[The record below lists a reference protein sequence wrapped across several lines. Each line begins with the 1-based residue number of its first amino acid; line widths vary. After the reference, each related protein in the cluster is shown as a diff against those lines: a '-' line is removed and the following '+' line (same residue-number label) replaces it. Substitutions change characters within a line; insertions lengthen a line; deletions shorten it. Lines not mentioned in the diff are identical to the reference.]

1 MGDPPSRHPASSGT
15 VIRLIHAARLRGCR
29 TDLWRNSVRYVLA
42 IVALALSGVFLLL
55 GIGQR
60 TFLAG
65 PSEIVYSVGT
75 EETASYAVLDVS
87 ELEKVDGQANIVMRG
102 ETAFSALAN
111 TRDADAWLEP
121 FDHVE
126 LTIDP
131 ATKSVVRT
139 PVKGK
144 APATDLLEVDE
155 EGATVRMD
163 PRGSDL
169 WLEEHVG
176 SDAGTRM
183 AVEAVGE
190 QSIVIAGADAGP
202 IPKGTAIVWVQ
213 DRATPWAGPLLAAG
227 GLFAALGAVLYLIAF
242 DRDKRALG
250 PRRGRRGPLLG
261 VRNVFGVSKKRG
273 GDTADSAPKRGSLD
287 NTAAA
292 GALGA
297 GAAGTVDAADGSAD
311 AAAGTP
317 GPARD
322 AEEIVTAEVVDE
334 DSGEALAADEVVDEV
349 EVVDED
355 EDAVVDEVIVDA
367 EIADVEVAEAEVT
380 EVEVDVEVSE
390 VAADAAAEV
399 EVDADNEVEVDADTE
414 DVADADAHV
423 DADAVSD
430 ADAETTDPATGET
443 DAETDA
449 EGEAEATELD
459 DSAAKK
465 GDDHAE

>member
-1 MGDPPSRHPASSGT
+1 MGDPPSRHPASSAT

-261 VRNVFGVSKKRG
+261 VRNVFGISKKRG

-311 AAAGTP
+311 GSADAAAGTP
-317 GPARD
+317 GAAGD

-334 DSGEALAADEVVDEV
+334 DAGEALAADEVVDEV

-355 EDAVVDEVIVDA
+355 AVVDEVIVDA
-367 EIADVEVAEAEVT
+367 EIADAEISDAEIAEAEVAEAEVT
-380 EVEVDVEVSE
+380 EIEVVVEATE
-390 VAADAAAEV
+390 VAADADADVDADAAEV
-399 EVDADNEVEVDADTE
+399 EVDADAAAD
-414 DVADADAHV
+414 
-423 DADAVSD
+423 SD
-430 ADAETTDPATGET
+430 ADAEATDPAT
-443 DAETDA
+443 AETGT